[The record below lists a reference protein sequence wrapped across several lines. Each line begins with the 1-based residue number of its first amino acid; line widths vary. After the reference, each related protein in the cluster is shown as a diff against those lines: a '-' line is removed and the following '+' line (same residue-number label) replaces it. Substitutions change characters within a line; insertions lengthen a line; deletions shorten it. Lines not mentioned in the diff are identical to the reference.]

1 MYDVSFIISIDSS
14 FEMTNNFF
22 ENFLN
27 DNFVKNS
34 QIIIVNDCVENIQ
47 KNICFSLTQMFSL
60 KEIVLTK
67 CYLR

>member
-27 DNFVKNS
+27 DYVNS
-34 QIIIVNDCVENIQ
+34 EGDKFWEIQ
-47 KNICFSLTQMFSL
+47 
-60 KEIVLTK
+60 TK
-67 CYLR
+67 